1 MFHLIISGCSLKNGR
16 IPILKDK
23 SIGLIKWQKVGLE
36 NLLGSPCI
44 KRRIRGGAIRDYQM
58 GEYKNPS
65 PPFNVAPTSHYGQP
79 HSRIEDYE
87 LKVSITAGV
96 SRVRGEPERFDWR
109 GAGPFDERRMGLKK
123 GALFILPKGWGLY
136 LTVAAYPLSEYQ
148 PVVLPHGLKPYHP
161 KQPGH

>member
-1 MFHLIISGCSLKNGR
+1 M
-16 IPILKDK
+16 
-23 SIGLIKWQKVGLE
+23 
-36 NLLGSPCI
+36 
-44 KRRIRGGAIRDYQM
+44 RIRDEGNKGLSEGGQQ
-58 GEYKNPS
+58 NPS
-65 PPFNVAPTSHYGQP
+65 CPLNIAPTSHYGQP

-123 GALFILPKGWGLY
+123 GALFILPKVWGLY